1 MSEQHLTSVFIDL
14 RRKFLRL
21 AQRFLPSEDDANDA
35 LQEAFCRLWP
45 TAERLQNRS
54 EAEAMAVTTIRNLC
68 IDSLRKS
75 QQHEVVELDVGR
87 NAVLEESDQE
97 RLEREERHRIIEE
110 IVEQHLSEQQKEV
123 FRLREYEELSFDEIA
138 IRLNMQP
145 ASVRVTLSRV
155 RKQIREI
162 YTQINDTKWS

>member
-1 MSEQHLTSVFIDL
+1 MSEQPLTSVFIDL

-123 FRLREYEELSFDEIA
+123 FRLREYEELSFEEIA

-145 ASVRVTLSRV
+145 ATVRVTLSRV